1 MLSFNFL
8 YFRYVKTDTVIF
20 SDLIIICMG
29 IFFAILNYVLFG
41 AFFLGFRLVDFSFI
55 TRRSSML
62 NFFYENVPVVLHL
75 DYFRVTISAMNICY
89 ILEQYRYGCL
99 DSPRDF
105 YCTNNRRETDFTE

>member
-29 IFFAILNYVLFG
+29 IFFALLNYVLFG

-89 ILEQYRYGCL
+89 ILL
-99 DSPRDF
+99 S
-105 YCTNNRRETDFTE
+105 

>member
-20 SDLIIICMG
+20 SDLINYMYG
-29 IFFAILNYVLFG
+29 DIFRLIKLCFIRG
-41 AFFLGFRLVDFSFI
+41 FFLGVRLVDFSFI